1 MQIQKEKC
9 DQCRLEVEDYYTHL
23 GWIKI
28 RIDALTVSKGRDK
41 KGVAVTNFLPT
52 KTLDFCSEK
61 CFNSYFGKLIKLFV
75 KSRPAS
81 FRKRSKE
88 KKNAPKAN
96 SRSKSKK
103 MAS

>member
-9 DQCRLEVEDYYTHL
+9 DQCGLEVEDYYTHL

-61 CFNSYFGKLIKLFV
+61 CFNSYFTKIFK
-75 KSRPAS
+75 
-81 FRKRSKE
+81 KE
-88 KKNAPKAN
+88 KKNAPKTN
-96 SRSKSKK
+96 RRSKNKK
-103 MAS
+103 VASRNKAS

>member
-1 MQIQKEKC
+1 MKIEKEKC
-9 DQCRLEVEDYYTHL
+9 DQCGLEVEDYYTHL

-28 RIDALTVSKGRDK
+28 RIDALIVSKGRDK

-61 CFNSYFGKLIKLFV
+61 CFNSYFGKLIKL
-75 KSRPAS
+75 
-81 FRKRSKE
+81 KE